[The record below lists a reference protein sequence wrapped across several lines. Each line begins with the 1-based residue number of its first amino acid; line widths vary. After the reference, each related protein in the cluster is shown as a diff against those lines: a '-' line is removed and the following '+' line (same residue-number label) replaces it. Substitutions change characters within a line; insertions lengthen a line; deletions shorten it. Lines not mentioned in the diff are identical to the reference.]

1 LEGKSACRRISL
13 ALPAVARDPEM
24 CIKTVLTQS
33 IFVCAADID
42 HRKLSRKACHQ
53 VIGPAKKLCEEGG
66 IIVLG
71 KVSCLIV
78 SASFAAILA
87 GCNSLGVGGGDS
99 ATAPGLIVSASFAA
113 ILAGC
118 NSLGVGGGDSATAPA
133 QPNGNAQIMPMAPAN
148 PSSNNASIGTAKTAS
163 GNTAPVVQ
171 GACPQIFMKD
181 KDAIFRTYAG
191 GAKTGDADK
200 LAFQASIGDYTR
212 QCSLN
217 DANLTM
223 TVVAQLRVLAGPNGS
238 PGKVTLPVR
247 ITVFDGEDALYSEVT
262 NFPVEVGSGATQAL
276 FRKDGIKLPVGSGS
290 MVRVNIG
297 FDQGPVSTKK
307 KKA

>member
-1 LEGKSACRRISL
+1 MEGKSACRRISL

-71 KVSCLIV
+71 KVSR
-78 SASFAAILA
+78 
-87 GCNSLGVGGGDS
+87 
-99 ATAPGLIVSASFAA
+99 LIVSASFAA

-247 ITVFDGEDALYSEVT
+247 ITVFDGEDALYSEVM

>member
-1 LEGKSACRRISL
+1 MEGKSACRRISL

-71 KVSCLIV
+71 KVSR
-78 SASFAAILA
+78 
-87 GCNSLGVGGGDS
+87 
-99 ATAPGLIVSASFAA
+99 LIVSASFAA

-223 TVVAQLRVLAGPNGS
+223 TVVAQLRVLAGPIGS

-297 FDQGPVSTKK
+297 FDQGPVSMKK

>member
-1 LEGKSACRRISL
+1 MEGKSACRRISL

-71 KVSCLIV
+71 KVSRLV
-78 SASFAAILA
+78 
-87 GCNSLGVGGGDS
+87 
-99 ATAPGLIVSASFAA
+99 VSASFAA

>member
-1 LEGKSACRRISL
+1 MEGKSACRRISL

-71 KVSCLIV
+71 KVSR
-78 SASFAAILA
+78 
-87 GCNSLGVGGGDS
+87 
-99 ATAPGLIVSASFAA
+99 LIVSASFAA

>member
-71 KVSCLIV
+71 KVSRLIV
-78 SASFAAILA
+78 SAY
-87 GCNSLGVGGGDS
+87 
-99 ATAPGLIVSASFAA
+99 FAA

>member
-1 LEGKSACRRISL
+1 
-13 ALPAVARDPEM
+13 M
-24 CIKTVLTQS
+24 
-33 IFVCAADID
+33 
-42 HRKLSRKACHQ
+42 
-53 VIGPAKKLCEEGG
+53 
-66 IIVLG
+66 VLG
-71 KVSCLIV
+71 KVSR
-78 SASFAAILA
+78 
-87 GCNSLGVGGGDS
+87 
-99 ATAPGLIVSASFAA
+99 LIVSASFAA

>member
-71 KVSCLIV
+71 KVSR
-78 SASFAAILA
+78 
-87 GCNSLGVGGGDS
+87 
-99 ATAPGLIVSASFAA
+99 LIVSASFAA

>member
-1 LEGKSACRRISL
+1 MEGKSACRRISL

-71 KVSCLIV
+71 KVSR
-78 SASFAAILA
+78 
-87 GCNSLGVGGGDS
+87 
-99 ATAPGLIVSASFAA
+99 LIVSASFAA

-191 GAKTGDADK
+191 GAKTGDAGK